1 MFDMIDKEVLINGQ
15 TYRLTLTE
23 QVMAQV
29 ERLKSLY
36 AQAYED
42 PEGFEQ
48 ISSEIA
54 EVVAEISGAVS
65 PEASDSDMDG
75 VIQEIIKTIDS
86 RKAEVEKQLNRKKW

>member
-1 MFDMIDKEVLINGQ
+1 MFDMIDKEVLINGR

-23 QVMAQV
+23 QIMAQV

-75 VIQEIIKTIDS
+75 IVQEIIRTLDH